1 MKMQNIFWSAAILLI
16 CNFISRCLGFT
27 YKIILVRLIG
37 PEGVGITEMVSPV
50 YSLALVLASLG
61 VPLAMSKLLAG
72 EIGRRNFQNLQ
83 RIQQTSLF
91 LLTLLGTAAT
101 LLCAAL
107 APLAM
112 QRINP
117 DSRALNYLLA
127 LTPAILIVTVCSG
140 FRAYFQATKQI
151 GIIGVSQNIEQ
162 TVRVAAGA
170 ILASYLLAQGLDRA
184 VLGVAA
190 ATILGESAGLL
201 YIWRQ
206 YRRQRPQNSAPPT
219 LSRLNISLSLL
230 TYGAPVTIQRLI
242 SSGILLLQATMLPMA
257 LMQNGL
263 TSSQATAAYGNFSG
277 VALSLI
283 HLPGIFTATLAMA
296 LLPAIAEISASDK
309 LCLGRRI
316 NQSLHLTSVIAAPFS
331 LLFYTHASQLCTW
344 LFHAPEAAPPL
355 RILALGAFFIY
366 AQTALTSILQ
376 GLGKLHS
383 LLFSLLISGGIFL
396 LAIRLLTPLYGLPG
410 AAAAYLLLAFSA
422 CLCNYLC
429 LRTACN
435 LRLEW
440 LNIFVKPLLAL
451 APCLPLLKKTE
462 QLCSAF
468 FNNDLAAFTL
478 ASGICGLTYL
488 FLLGALKGLPAVML
502 RYLRPLR
509 PKRRKI

>member
-1 MKMQNIFWSAAILLI
+1 MKMQNIFWSAAILLV
-16 CNFISRCLGFT
+16 CNFISRCLGFA

-37 PEGVGITEMVSPV
+37 PEGVGITEMISPV

-61 VPLAMSKLLAG
+61 VPLAMSKLLAN
-72 EIGRRNFQNLQ
+72 ELGRRNFQNIR
-83 RIQQTSLF
+83 RIQHTSLV
-91 LLTLLGTAAT
+91 LLTVLGAAAA

-112 QRINP
+112 QRLNP
-117 DSRALNYLLA
+117 DPRALGYLRALA
-127 LTPAILIVTVCSG
+127 PAIFIVTVCSG

-151 GIIGVSQNIEQ
+151 GVIGISQNIEQ
-162 TVRVAAGA
+162 IVRVAAGA
-170 ILASYLLAQGLDRA
+170 ALAVWLLPQGLEKA

-190 ATILGESAGLL
+190 ATVLGELSGLL
-201 YIWRQ
+201 YIWLQ

-219 LSRLNISLSLL
+219 VSRLQVSLSLL
-230 TYGAPVTIQRLI
+230 TYGAPVTLQRLI
-242 SSGILLLQATMLPMA
+242 SSGILLLQATILPMA
-257 LMQNGL
+257 LMQRGL
-263 TSSQATAAYGNFSG
+263 SSSQATAAYGNFSG

-296 LLPAIAEISASDK
+296 LLPAIAEISAGDK
-309 LCLGRRI
+309 LCLGRRV
-316 NQSLHLTSVIAAPFS
+316 NQSLHLTAVIAAPFS
-331 LLFYTHASQLCTW
+331 LLFYTHAGQLCGW

-366 AQTALTSILQ
+366 AQSALTSILQ

-383 LLFSLLISGGIFL
+383 LLFSLLVSGTVFL

-410 AAAAYLLLAFSA
+410 AAAAYLLLAFAA

-429 LRTACN
+429 LRAACN

-468 FNNDLAAFTL
+468 FNNDLAAFVL
-478 ASGICGLTYL
+478 AAGICGLAYL
-488 FLLGALKGLPAVML
+488 LLLGLLKGLPAVML
-502 RYLRPLR
+502 RYLRPLKHR
-509 PKRRKI
+509 TP